1 MELLKLGRHFLL
13 PEGSILAVGR
23 NETENVKLE
32 RLAGA
37 EDILLHIVDYPG
49 PAGLLIAPPYMTDSQ
64 LSLAVMILTAYSD
77 APENHLASVEW
88 IHHGCS
94 GKGMN
99 KKVGREHF
107 RSYLI

>member
-1 MELLKLGRHFLL
+1 
-13 PEGSILAVGR
+13 
-23 NETENVKLE
+23 
-32 RLAGA
+32 
-37 EDILLHIVDYPG
+37 
-49 PAGLLIAPPYMTDSQ
+49 
-64 LSLAVMILTAYSD
+64 MILTAYSD
-77 APENHLASVEW
+77 APENHMASVEW